1 MKKIAFLTILIFIVG
16 IMFSC
21 NDSSSGDD
29 VAVGYI
35 DPALTTPKV
44 INANKA
50 YTLGGFT
57 ACSASTACLS
67 IIYQGEIS
75 GVSYVGIA
83 VKEADGTPN
92 LKIYWQATSIP
103 VGTGLTITNCTV
115 SYNGVVTTTTQTLSV
130 DIIDNTT
137 INAAN
142 GTYKIIFNGT
152 VTGTSVVSTNSID
165 AVKI

>member
-1 MKKIAFLTILIFIVG
+1 MKKIAFLTILIFIIG

-35 DPALTTPKV
+35 DPALGTPKV

-50 YTLGGFT
+50 YTLTGFT
-57 ACSASTACLS
+57 ASPCSGSACLS

-75 GVSYVGIA
+75 GVPYVGIA
-83 VKEADGTPN
+83 VKDSDGNPN
-92 LKIYWQATSIP
+92 IKIYWQASSIP
-103 VGTGLTITNCTV
+103 VGTTLSIPNCTV
-115 SYNGVVTTTTQTLSV
+115 SYNGTPNIQTLSV
-130 DIIDNTT
+130 DIIDNTST
-137 INAAN
+137 T
-142 GTYKIIFNGT
+142 GTYKIIFNGA
-152 VTGTSVVSTNSID
+152 VTGTGIVNTNSID